1 MMEEGG
7 GTRLAGSGGAKVE
20 VARGKDTEG
29 ESGRVRSRGVTEWTD
44 SNGVVEM
51 VGNVSER
58 GGSEIKRGRTGT
70 VGGGMDRGDSKGKIC
85 S

>member
-1 MMEEGG
+1 
-7 GTRLAGSGGAKVE
+7 VE

-29 ESGRVRSRGVTEWTD
+29 ESGRVRSKGVTEWTD

>member
-1 MMEEGG
+1 
-7 GTRLAGSGGAKVE
+7 VI
-20 VARGKDTEG
+20 
-29 ESGRVRSRGVTEWTD
+29 EWTD

-58 GGSEIKRGRTGT
+58 GGSKIKRERTCT
-70 VGGGMDRGDSKGKIC
+70 VGGGMDGGDSKGKIC

>member
-1 MMEEGG
+1 M
-7 GTRLAGSGGAKVE
+7 E
-20 VARGKDTEG
+20 VAGGRDAEG
-29 ESGRVRSRGVTEWTD
+29 ESGKVRSKGVTEWKD

-51 VGNVSER
+51 VGNVLER
-58 GGSEIKRGRTGT
+58 EGSEIKRGRTGT